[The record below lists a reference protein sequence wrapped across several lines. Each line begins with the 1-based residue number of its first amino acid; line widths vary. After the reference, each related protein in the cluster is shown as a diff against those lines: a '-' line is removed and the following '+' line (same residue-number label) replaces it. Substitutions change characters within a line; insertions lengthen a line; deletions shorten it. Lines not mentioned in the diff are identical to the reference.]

1 MGKIS
6 KHSNLYNRHG
16 GLLKKVNSDG
26 ILEEYTLKE
35 VQDLVDKLGTEKD
48 KNGNIK
54 DQFGFNNASYVLMHM
69 YNDPKYDKEKKN
81 FIKELNDRLRVDE
94 EGVKRTLEGTNKDL
108 VQSEIT
114 ETSAAIKPEDI
125 QRVGE
130 DWVDSRRE
138 TGNESIKYN
147 LDEQEVTMS
156 KSYDVNDNK
165 EEYVEY
171 KEN

>member
-16 GLLKKVNSDG
+16 ELLKKVNSSG

-81 FIKELNDRLRVDE
+81 FIKELNDRLR
-94 EGVKRTLEGTNKDL
+94 TNKEEVGRVL
-108 VQSEIT
+108 E
-114 ETSAAIKPEDI
+114 ETAKDVAETTTASDI
-125 QRVGE
+125 AKSKRIQQVGE
-130 DWVDSRRE
+130 D
-138 TGNESIKYN
+138 G
-147 LDEQEVTMS
+147 L
-156 KSYDVNDNK
+156 
-165 EEYVEY
+165 Y
-171 KEN
+171 KELKISNKPTTAENTSLKEFGDNTEVKDEKEH